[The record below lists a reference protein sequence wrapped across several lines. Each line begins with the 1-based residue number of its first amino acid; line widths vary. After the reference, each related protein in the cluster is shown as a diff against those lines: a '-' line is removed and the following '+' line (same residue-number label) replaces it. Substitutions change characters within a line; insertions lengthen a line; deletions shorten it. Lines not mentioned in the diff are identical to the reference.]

1 MLRVCSR
8 VVCYVVVLVAGA
20 AWQEM
25 ETKDDSICKNNDV
38 EIKRN
43 LFKINRGTKKIFNIF
58 ERTVIYV
65 FSALRKLC
73 ITA

>member
-1 MLRVCSR
+1 MCSR
-8 VVCYVVVLVAGA
+8 VVVLVAGA

-25 ETKDDSICKNNDV
+25 ESKDDSICKSNDV

-43 LFKINRGTKKIFNIF
+43 LFKINRGTKKILNIF
-58 ERTVIYV
+58 TKNSDIC
-65 FSALRKLC
+65 FIAPRKLC